1 MNNLKPP
8 LSTILFLIYPFFSPI
23 LHPRYLSVLPWKLN
37 YHHQSRANVCLN
49 TSLNWIPSQHG
60 YQFVK
65 LWLQKVTSRDE
76 TWRMLRTREDIYIY
90 IYEIADSRNSRV
102 KKIQTLDYNT
112 INKNNIINKTLDAAT
127 YHIELNDNNG

>member
-1 MNNLKPP
+1 M
-8 LSTILFLIYPFFSPI
+8 
-23 LHPRYLSVLPWKLN
+23 KLGGC
-37 YHHQSRANVCLN
+37 YG
-49 TSLNWIPSQHG
+49 PE
-60 YQFVK
+60 K
-65 LWLQKVTSRDE
+65 
-76 TWRMLRTREDIYIY
+76 IYIY